1 MCGVVCEL
9 NSVCA
14 VAENVC
20 TCVLK
25 VCERVCEFNS
35 MCVCVGTVCV
45 VYGKITT
52 DRPYQEIGG
61 QKDYAVFG
69 HCVIQCP

>member
-14 VAENVC
+14 VAENVR

-45 VYGKITT
+45 VCGKITT
-52 DRPYQEIGG
+52 DRQESHI
-61 QKDYAVFG
+61 KKLAVKRITRYL
-69 HCVIQCP
+69 VIA